1 MLASAAA
8 LLLVG
13 GIVAADV
20 IIPGKSGA
28 TAEAAQDLETAA
40 AATITA
46 ADPPVGP
53 GQYLKV
59 DTKAV
64 YAAFGGVSGPP
75 SLWLDQAN
83 SQMYV
88 PADRSGEWT
97 WNREARTPLVFFSE
111 LAKEKAAEVHAEGS
125 TMGKPEVLRAN
136 KGAFYGTPQT
146 IFNGVP
152 LDEALKSLPRDP
164 GQLLDVIYEQTHGLG
179 TNAETEA
186 LITVADILRK
196 GIVPADLRAALYK
209 AAALIPGVTVND
221 RQARLDGRTG
231 VAIGISSWG
240 GNLRQDIIVDPQT
253 GLLIGERTV
262 LLRTDDG
269 FPGVPAG
276 TAISWTAIE
285 TSVVNSAP

>member
-1 MLASAAA
+1 MKTDTHLSALRALDPASLTAIDPAVRHRSEARLQQILATDATVAAHGRPRPVRRRVMLASAAA

-20 IIPGKSGA
+20 IISGKSGA
-28 TAEAAQDLETAA
+28 TAEAAQVLETAA

-64 YAAFGGVSGPP
+64 YAAFGGLSGPP

-88 PADRSGEWT
+88 PADR
-97 WNREARTPLVFFSE
+97 N
-111 LAKEKAAEVHAEGS
+111 
-125 TMGKPEVLRAN
+125 
-136 KGAFYGTPQT
+136 
-146 IFNGVP
+146 
-152 LDEALKSLPRDP
+152 
-164 GQLLDVIYEQTHGLG
+164 
-179 TNAETEA
+179 
-186 LITVADILRK
+186 
-196 GIVPADLRAALYK
+196 
-209 AAALIPGVTVND
+209 
-221 RQARLDGRTG
+221 
-231 VAIGISSWG
+231 
-240 GNLRQDIIVDPQT
+240 
-253 GLLIGERTV
+253 GERTV

-269 FPGVPAG
+269 VPSVPAG

>member
-1 MLASAAA
+1 MKTDTHLSALRALDPAPLTAIGPAVRHRSEARLQQILATDATVAAHGGPRPVRRRVMLASAAA

-20 IIPGKSGA
+20 IISGKSGA
-28 TAEAAQDLETAA
+28 TAEAAQVLETAA

-64 YAAFGGVSGPP
+64 YAAFGGLSGPP

-88 PADRSGEWT
+88 PADRNGEWT

-136 KGAFYGTPQT
+136 KGAFYGAPQT
-146 IFNGVP
+146 IFNG
-152 LDEALKSLPRDP
+152 
-164 GQLLDVIYEQTHGLG
+164 
-179 TNAETEA
+179 
-186 LITVADILRK
+186 
-196 GIVPADLRAALYK
+196 
-209 AAALIPGVTVND
+209 IPSTK
-221 RQARLDGRTG
+221 
-231 VAIGISSWG
+231 
-240 GNLRQDIIVDPQT
+240 P
-253 GLLIGERTV
+253 
-262 LLRTDDG
+262 
-269 FPGVPAG
+269 
-276 TAISWTAIE
+276 
-285 TSVVNSAP
+285 